1 MRLRRQIGWRDAER
15 GGNVDRRAAAEAV
28 AAAGKPVVM
37 AMLMERCL
45 AVVVGM
51 PLGAGVAVN
60 TAQTKRSIGVAAD
73 ESERQ
78 QQNQAAQQQGS
89 LHGRAT

>member
-37 AMLMERCL
+37 AMLMERCP
-45 AVVVGM
+45 AVVVG
-51 PLGAGVAVN
+51 AVEM
-60 TAQTKRSIGVAAD
+60 KRGMGVAAD
-73 ESERQ
+73 EGQRQ
-78 QQNQAAQQQGS
+78 QHDQAAQE
-89 LHGRAT
+89 